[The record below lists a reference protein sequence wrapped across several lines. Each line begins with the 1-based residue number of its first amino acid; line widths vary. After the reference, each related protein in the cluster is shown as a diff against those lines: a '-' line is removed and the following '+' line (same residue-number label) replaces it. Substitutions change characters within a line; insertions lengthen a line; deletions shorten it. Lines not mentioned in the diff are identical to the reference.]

1 MVQPLLSVRAAHRR
15 ETCLVLA
22 VVLLGVAQHPVAES
36 QHVLEVSIAL
46 VSQILQP
53 QYWTITLICERS
65 LENTKDL
72 ERQKEPSAMG
82 SVSNVL
88 VSESSKRQKHKHICC
103 CADLGEDVLFP
114 HEFLS
119 LSVGCRSDHRQNVL
133 AVVRHHTHKE
143 DQIFEEFCHKP
154 EKETK
159 HSIFNTK
166 VCPSPRVSALLRL
179 SHLLSF

>member
-1 MVQPLLSVRAAHRR
+1 MVQSLLKVGPAQRR

-22 VVLLGVAQHPVAES
+22 IVLLGVAQDPVAES

-72 ERQKEPSAMG
+72 ERQRVQSAMG

-88 VSESSKRQKHKHICC
+88 VPKKIE
-103 CADLGEDVLFP
+103 A
-114 HEFLS
+114 
-119 LSVGCRSDHRQNVL
+119 
-133 AVVRHHTHKE
+133 A
-143 DQIFEEFCHKP
+143 
-154 EKETK
+154 
-159 HSIFNTK
+159 
-166 VCPSPRVSALLRL
+166 
-179 SHLLSF
+179 SHLLLC